1 MTYTHLVSKRSK
13 SSIHFHFRSKIPK
26 DLISHFNERNQFQI
40 SLNDVKNGETLLLSL
55 RLNTIVQQLYSDIR
69 SGMKNLTLEDIK
81 EILRI
86 EVRKSILHSGHVSG
100 GHNEIYDSMRKVKS
114 LEKVYSKEINIRKS
128 LLTEPN
134 EVRES
139 VDKKLHTILESLEI
153 TLDKQ
158 SLNYKKLR
166 SSFIDLYLLRFK
178 WIKDMMDESGRT
190 DDDFRMEVDEKL
202 KMNLFPE
209 LNEQE
214 LNSKLQVSESILGSS
229 SKWSLGNEVGQ
240 SQSKL
245 SKLQSTCISKGIKKF
260 ISEKYKLM
268 NKSEMMMRTNLEML
282 IEEFG
287 DISLGKFDRGM
298 CVKFKD
304 DIKKLP
310 RNRSKLPQYRDL
322 EFHEQVLLNV
332 DEKDRI
338 STKTVNNILGYVS
351 SFMEWCVIN
360 DLVEKNFFKGMKLKI
375 KVSHR
380 DERDKFTEKE
390 LKKIFQ
396 KHNYIEFTGVEKHKY
411 SNYWSPLISVFSGLR
426 LNEICS
432 LYLDNIIQVKCNG
445 RGKRWCFNILE
456 ESNRPDKHLKTLSSR
471 RIVPIHDILID
482 LDFIEFVEL
491 LKKRHTNRQRLF
503 QELKY
508 GEGSYIRNVSVFFNK
523 RYLTLLG
530 LKTDKK
536 NFHSIRHT
544 VVDHLKQKGVEVSF
558 INELVG
564 HHHGNIDL
572 DRYGKGYN
580 SDIIY
585 NNCVKKIQYET
596 SHTRGI
602 DFKSL
607 KIDWKKI
614 ITTRVW

>member
-1 MTYTHLVSKRSK
+1 MTYTHLVSKKSK
-13 SSIHFHFRSKIPK
+13 SSIHFHFRSIIPK
-26 DLISHFNERNQFQI
+26 DLISYFNEKTVFQI
-40 SLNDVKNGETLLLSL
+40 SLIGVRNCESLLLSL
-55 RLNTIVQQLYSDIR
+55 RLKRIVQQIYSDIR
-69 SGMKNLTLEDIK
+69 SGMKNLSLEDIK

-86 EVRKSILHSGHVSG
+86 EVRKSILHSSHISE
-100 GHNEIYDSMRKVKS
+100 GHNEIYDSMRKIES
-114 LEKVYSKEINIRKS
+114 REKIYSREINIRKS

-139 VDKKLHTILESLEI
+139 VDKKLQTILESLEI

-190 DDDFRMEVDEKL
+190 DDDFRREVDEKL
-202 KMNLFPE
+202 NMNLFTE
-209 LNEQE
+209 LIGQTQ
-214 LNSKLQVSESILGSS
+214 SQQVSVNQEVHTDQKVSS
-229 SKWSLGNEVGQ
+229 
-240 SQSKL
+240 L
-245 SKLQSTCISKGIKKF
+245 SKLESTCISEGIKKF
-260 ISEKYKLM
+260 ISEKYKLTS
-268 NKSEMMMRTNLEML
+268 KSEMMMRTHLKML

-287 DISLGKFDRGM
+287 DISLGKLDRGM

-304 DIKKLP
+304 DIRKLP
-310 RNRSKLPQYRDL
+310 RNRSKIQQYRDL
-322 EFHEQVLLNV
+322 DFHEQVVLNV

-338 STKTVNNILGYVS
+338 STTTVNNILGYVS
-351 SFMEWCVIN
+351 SFMKWSVIN
-360 DLVEKNFFKGMKLKI
+360 GFVEVNFFEGMKLKKQI
-375 KVSHR
+375 RQR
-380 DERDKFTEKE
+380 DERDRFTEKE
-390 LKKIFQ
+390 IKKIFQ
-396 KHNYIEFTGVEKHKY
+396 KHNYIEFTEVENHKY
-411 SNYWSPLISVFSGLR
+411 SNYWTPLISVFSGMR

-432 LYLDNIIQVKCNG
+432 LYLDNIIQEKVNG
-445 RGKRWCFNILE
+445 RKKIWCFNILE
-456 ESNRPDKHLKTLSSR
+456 EPDRPDKHLKTLSSKR
-471 RIVPIHDILID
+471 VVPIHDTLID
-482 LDFIEFVEL
+482 LGFIEFVEL

-508 GEGSYIRNVSVFFNK
+508 GEGSYIRNVSYFFNK
-523 RYLTLLG
+523 KYLPLLG

-544 VVDHLKQKGVEVSF
+544 VVDHLKQRLVDISF

-572 DRYGKGYN
+572 DRYGKGFTT
-580 SDIIY
+580 DIIY
-585 NNCVKKIQYET
+585 NKCVKKINYET

-607 KIDWKKI
+607 KMDWGKI
-614 ITTRVW
+614 ILNRVW

>member
-1 MTYTHLVSKRSK
+1 MTYTHLVPKRSK
-13 SSIHFHFRSKIPK
+13 SSIHFHFRSLIPK
-26 DLISHFNERNQFQI
+26 DLISYFNERNQFQI
-40 SLNDVKNGETLLLSL
+40 SLNSVKNGETLLLSL

-69 SGMKNLTLEDIK
+69 TGMKKLTLEDIK
-81 EILRI
+81 EILQI

-139 VDKKLHTILESLEI
+139 VDKKLQTILESLEI

-190 DDDFRMEVDEKL
+190 DDDFRREVDEKL
-202 KMNLFPE
+202 NMSLFTE
-209 LNEQE
+209 LTEQE
-214 LNSKLQVSESILGSS
+214 IHSKLQVSESILGSS
-229 SKWSLGNEVGQ
+229 RTLVNEQVTVNQ
-240 SQSKL
+240 EVSL
-245 SKLQSTCISKGIKKF
+245 SKHQSTSISKGINKF
-260 ISEKYKLM
+260 ISEKYKLTS
-268 NKSEMMMRTNLEML
+268 KSEMMMRTYLEML

-287 DISLGKFDRGM
+287 DISLGKLDRGM

-304 DIKKLP
+304 DIKNLP
-310 RNRSKLPQYRDL
+310 KNRSKIQQYRDL
-322 EFHEQVLLNV
+322 DFHEQVLLNV

-351 SFMEWCVIN
+351 SFMEWSVIN

-375 KVSHR
+375 NVSQR
-380 DERDKFTEKE
+380 DERDRFTENE

-396 KHNYIEFTGVEKHKY
+396 KHNYIEFTEVENHKY

-432 LYLDNIIQVKCNG
+432 LYLDNISQVKCNG

-456 ESNRPDKHLKTLSSR
+456 ESERPDKHLKTKSSR
-471 RIVPIHDILID
+471 RIVPIHDTLID
-482 LDFIEFVEL
+482 LGFIEFVEL
-491 LKKRHTNRQRLF
+491 LKKRHTNRHRLF

-508 GEGSYIRNVSVFFNK
+508 GEGSYIRNVSYFFNK
-523 RYLTLLG
+523 KYLPLLG

-544 VVDHLKQKGVEVSF
+544 VVDHLKQKLVDISF

-572 DRYGKGYN
+572 DRYGKGYTT
-580 SDIIY
+580 DIIY
-585 NNCVKKIQYET
+585 NKCVKKINYET

-607 KIDWKKI
+607 KMDWGEI
-614 ITTRVW
+614 ITTSVW

>member
-1 MTYTHLVSKRSK
+1 MTYTHLVSKKSK
-13 SSIHFHFRSKIPK
+13 SSIHFHFRSIIPK
-26 DLISHFNERNQFQI
+26 DLISYFNEKTVFQI
-40 SLNDVKNGETLLLSL
+40 SLIGVRNCESLLLSL
-55 RLNTIVQQLYSDIR
+55 RLKRIVQQIYSDIR
-69 SGMKNLTLEDIK
+69 SGMKNLSLEDIK

-86 EVRKSILHSGHVSG
+86 EVRKSILHSSHISE
-100 GHNEIYDSMRKVKS
+100 GHNEIYDSMRKIES
-114 LEKVYSKEINIRKS
+114 REKIYSREINIRKS
-128 LLTEPN
+128 LLTNSN
-134 EVRES
+134 EVKES
-139 VDKKLHTILESLEI
+139 VDKKLQTILESLEI

-190 DDDFRMEVDEKL
+190 DEDFRREVDEKL
-202 KMNLFPE
+202 DMNLFPE
-209 LNEQE
+209 L
-214 LNSKLQVSESILGSS
+214 
-229 SKWSLGNEVGQ
+229 VGQ
-240 SQSKL
+240 TQSQVQQVTVNQEVHTDQKVSSL
-245 SKLQSTCISKGIKKF
+245 SKHQSTSISVGIDKF
-260 ISEKYKLM
+260 ISEKYKLTS
-268 NKSEMMMRTNLEML
+268 KSEMMMRTHIEML

-287 DISLGKFDRGM
+287 DISLGKLDRGM

-304 DIKKLP
+304 DIRKLP
-310 RNRSKLPQYRDL
+310 RNRSKIQQYRNLD
-322 EFHEQVLLNV
+322 FHEQVLLNV

-338 STKTVNNILGYVS
+338 STTTVNNILGYVS
-351 SFMEWCVIN
+351 SFMKWSRIN
-360 DLVEKNFFKGMKLKI
+360 GFVEVNFFEGMKLKKQI
-375 KVSHR
+375 RQR
-380 DERDKFTEKE
+380 DERDRFTEKE
-390 LKKIFQ
+390 IKKIFQ
-396 KHNYIEFTGVEKHKY
+396 KHNYIEFTEVENHKY
-411 SNYWSPLISVFSGLR
+411 SNYWTPLISVFSGMR

-432 LYLDNIIQVKCNG
+432 LYLDNIIQDKVNG
-445 RGKRWCFNILE
+445 RKKIWCFNILE
-456 ESNRPDKHLKTLSSR
+456 EPDRPDKHIKTLSSR

-482 LDFIEFVEL
+482 LNFLEFVEL

-508 GEGSYIRNVSVFFNK
+508 GEGSYIRNVSYFFNK
-523 RYLTLLG
+523 KYLPLLG

-544 VVDHLKQKGVEVSF
+544 VVDHLKQRLVDISF

-572 DRYGKGYN
+572 DRYGKGFTT
-580 SDIIY
+580 DIIY
-585 NNCVKKIQYET
+585 NKCVKKINYET

-607 KIDWKKI
+607 KLDWGKI

>member
-1 MTYTHLVSKRSK
+1 MTYTHLVPKRSR

-26 DLISHFNERNQFQI
+26 DLISYFNETKQFQI
-40 SLNDVKNGETLLLSL
+40 SLNNVRNRETLLLSL
-55 RLNTIVQQLYSDIR
+55 RLKSIVQQLYSDIR

-100 GHNEIYDSMRKVKS
+100 GHNEIYDSMRKVES
-114 LEKVYSKEINIRKS
+114 REKIYSREINIRKS
-128 LLTEPN
+128 LLTNSN
-134 EVRES
+134 EVKES
-139 VDKKLHTILESLEI
+139 VDNKLQTILESLEI

-190 DDDFRMEVDEKL
+190 DEDFRREVDEKL
-202 KMNLFPE
+202 DMNLFPE
-209 LNEQE
+209 L
-214 LNSKLQVSESILGSS
+214 
-229 SKWSLGNEVGQ
+229 VGQ
-240 SQSKL
+240 TQSQVQQVTVNQEVHTDQKVSSL
-245 SKLQSTCISKGIKKF
+245 SKHQSTSISVGIDKF
-260 ISEKYKLM
+260 ISEKYKLTS
-268 NKSEMMMRTNLEML
+268 KSEMMMRTHIEML

-287 DISLGKFDRGM
+287 DISLGKLDRGM

-304 DIKKLP
+304 DIRKLP
-310 RNRSKLPQYRDL
+310 RNRSKIQQYRNLD
-322 EFHEQVLLNV
+322 FHEQVSLNV

-338 STKTVNNILGYVS
+338 STTTVNNILGYVS
-351 SFMEWCVIN
+351 SFMKWSVIN
-360 DLVEKNFFKGMKLKI
+360 GFVEVNFFEGMKLKKQI
-375 KVSHR
+375 RQR
-380 DERDKFTEKE
+380 DERDRFTEKE
-390 LKKIFQ
+390 IKKIFQ
-396 KHNYIEFTGVEKHKY
+396 KHNYIEFTEVENHKY
-411 SNYWSPLISVFSGLR
+411 SNYWTPLISVFSGMR

-432 LYLDNIIQVKCNG
+432 LYLDNIIQEKVNG
-445 RGKRWCFNILE
+445 RKKIWCFNILE
-456 ESNRPDKHLKTLSSR
+456 EPDRPDKHLKTLSSKR
-471 RIVPIHDILID
+471 VVPIHDTLID
-482 LDFIEFVEL
+482 LGFIEFVDL

-508 GEGSYIRNVSVFFNK
+508 GEGSYIRNVSYFFNK
-523 RYLTLLG
+523 KYLPLLG

-544 VVDHLKQKGVEVSF
+544 VVDHLKQRLVDISF

-572 DRYGKGYN
+572 DRYGKGFTT
-580 SDIIY
+580 DIIY
-585 NNCVKKIQYET
+585 NKCVKKINYET

-607 KIDWKKI
+607 KMDWKKI

>member
-1 MTYTHLVSKRSK
+1 MTYTHLVSKKSK
-13 SSIHFHFRSKIPK
+13 SSIHFHFRSIIPK
-26 DLISHFNERNQFQI
+26 DLISYFNEKTVFQI
-40 SLNDVKNGETLLLSL
+40 SLIGVRNCESLLLSL
-55 RLNTIVQQLYSDIR
+55 RLKRIVQQIYSDIR
-69 SGMKNLTLEDIK
+69 SGMKNLSLEDIK

-86 EVRKSILHSGHVSG
+86 EVRKSILHSSHISE
-100 GHNEIYDSMRKVKS
+100 GHNEIYDSMRKIES
-114 LEKVYSKEINIRKS
+114 REKIYSREINIRKS

-139 VDKKLHTILESLEI
+139 VDKKLQTILESLEI

-190 DDDFRMEVDEKL
+190 DEDFRREVDEKL
-202 KMNLFPE
+202 DMNLFPE
-209 LNEQE
+209 LIGQTQ
-214 LNSKLQVSESILGSS
+214 SQVQQVSVNQEVHTDQEISS
-229 SKWSLGNEVGQ
+229 
-240 SQSKL
+240 L
-245 SKLQSTCISKGIKKF
+245 SKHQSTSISVGIDKF
-260 ISEKYKLM
+260 ISEKYKLTS
-268 NKSEMMMRTNLEML
+268 KSEMMMRTHIEML

-287 DISLGKFDRGM
+287 DISLGKLDRGM

-304 DIKKLP
+304 DIRKLP
-310 RNRSKLPQYRDL
+310 RNRSKIQQYRNLD
-322 EFHEQVLLNV
+322 FHEQVSLNV

-338 STKTVNNILGYVS
+338 STTTVNNILGYVS
-351 SFMEWCVIN
+351 SFMKWSRIN
-360 DLVEKNFFKGMKLKI
+360 GFVEVNFFEGMKLKKQI
-375 KVSHR
+375 RQR
-380 DERDKFTEKE
+380 DERDRFTEKE

-396 KHNYIEFTGVEKHKY
+396 KHNYIEFTEVEKHKY
-411 SNYWSPLISVFSGLR
+411 SNYWTPLISVFSGLR

-432 LYLDNIIQVKCNG
+432 LYLDNIIQDKVNG
-445 RGKRWCFNILE
+445 RKKIWCFNILE
-456 ESNRPDKHLKTLSSR
+456 EPDRPDKHLKTLSSKR
-471 RIVPIHDILID
+471 VVPIHDTLID
-482 LDFIEFVEL
+482 LGFIEFVEL

-508 GEGSYIRNVSVFFNK
+508 GEGSYIRNVSYFFNK
-523 RYLTLLG
+523 KYLPLLG

-544 VVDHLKQKGVEVSF
+544 VVDHLKQRLVDISF

-572 DRYGKGYN
+572 DRYGKGYTP
-580 SDIIY
+580 DIIY
-585 NNCVKKIQYET
+585 NKCVKKINYET

-602 DFKSL
+602 DFNSL
-607 KIDWKKI
+607 KMDWKKI
-614 ITTRVW
+614 ILNRVW

>member
-1 MTYTHLVSKRSK
+1 MTYTHLVSKKSK
-13 SSIHFHFRSKIPK
+13 SSIHFHFRSIIPK
-26 DLISHFNERNQFQI
+26 DLISYFNEKTVFQI
-40 SLNDVKNGETLLLSL
+40 SLIGVRNCESLLLSL
-55 RLNTIVQQLYSDIR
+55 RLKRIVQQIYSDIR
-69 SGMKNLTLEDIK
+69 SGMKNLSLEDIK

-100 GHNEIYDSMRKVKS
+100 GHNEIYDSMRKVES
-114 LEKVYSKEINIRKS
+114 REKIYSREINIRKS
-128 LLTEPN
+128 LLTNSN
-134 EVRES
+134 EVKES
-139 VDKKLHTILESLEI
+139 VDKKLQTILESLEI

-190 DDDFRMEVDEKL
+190 DEDFRREVDEKL
-202 KMNLFPE
+202 DMNLFPE
-209 LNEQE
+209 L
-214 LNSKLQVSESILGSS
+214 
-229 SKWSLGNEVGQ
+229 VGQ
-240 SQSKL
+240 TQSQVQQVTVNQEVHTDQKVSSL
-245 SKLQSTCISKGIKKF
+245 SKHQSTSISVGIDKF
-260 ISEKYKLM
+260 ISEKYKLTS
-268 NKSEMMMRTNLEML
+268 KSEMMMRTHIEML

-287 DISLGKFDRGM
+287 DISLGKLDRGM

-304 DIKKLP
+304 DIRKLP
-310 RNRSKLPQYRDL
+310 RNRSKIQQYRNLD
-322 EFHEQVLLNV
+322 FHEQVSLNV

-338 STKTVNNILGYVS
+338 STTTVNNILGYVS
-351 SFMEWCVIN
+351 SFMKWSVIN
-360 DLVEKNFFKGMKLKI
+360 GFVEVNFFEGMKLKKQI
-375 KVSHR
+375 RQR
-380 DERDKFTEKE
+380 DERDRFTEKE
-390 LKKIFQ
+390 IKKIFQ
-396 KHNYIEFTGVEKHKY
+396 KHNYIEFTEVENHKY
-411 SNYWSPLISVFSGLR
+411 SNYWTPLISVFSGMR

-432 LYLDNIIQVKCNG
+432 LYLDNIIQEKVNG
-445 RGKRWCFNILE
+445 RKKIWCFNILE
-456 ESNRPDKHLKTLSSR
+456 EPDRPDKHLKTLSSKR
-471 RIVPIHDILID
+471 VVPIHDTLID
-482 LDFIEFVEL
+482 LGFIEFVEL

-508 GEGSYIRNVSVFFNK
+508 GEGSYIRNVSYFFNK
-523 RYLTLLG
+523 KYLPLLG

-544 VVDHLKQKGVEVSF
+544 VVDHLKQKLVDISF

-585 NNCVKKIQYET
+585 NKCVKKIHYET
-596 SHTRGI
+596 SHKRGI

-607 KIDWKKI
+607 KMDWGKI